1 MSDGPFVCYKE
12 LVAPTNVE
20 RAVFFRRFNSLVG
33 TSVEYLC
40 VLSTTVI
47 SVYEVNTQQQQRGTN
62 TSVDRGSGLSLK
74 YHQKIFGKVNDAAAY
89 RNNRLTDDDLLVL
102 SIDIGKIVILDY
114 DLKNNCF
121 NIVLMCNVEENAI
134 GIGSDFHFDT
144 HGMRRPLGVGI
155 DGRLEVCQ
163 ENSLLCSVVYG
174 KYLLFIPLDGL
185 RTSHSDAVTDRLT
198 SYYDYDEVINASGT
212 GLRNNSQFIN
222 RHFTVDIAQSFKLF
236 GPIIDI
242 CFVHG
247 YSQPAMAIL
256 QQSGLLPVGHTARV
270 NNSSTVTVLA
280 IDTLLKSSTIL
291 WQKAALPSDSIS
303 LLKLSSRVF
312 RGAIAVITL
321 NALLVINDHEEH
333 GIATNGFA
341 GITVHKRIQLQSW
354 LDIDGGVGLELD
366 ASKWIEDSYIAP
378 RRVTDRRV
386 VDGYNSNNEDYYR
399 CTNSLLGIL
408 KDGSLLRIGLSF
420 GVANDMLSSI
430 IFKPEIL
437 MNTVR
442 LVTCLSLSTYGHLI
456 FIGSRQ
462 VECLLIGVTR
472 RGEEESIDSILESSV
487 KRLHTSSSFLSPT
500 SKKKRSL
507 QMLHDS
513 TYGFCELMGLGGDND
528 DDDDDDDNDAQEL
541 ELHDED
547 IALYSDVHISL
558 QTMSNNLVN
567 MSSYQLEVLDTIPC
581 IGPILHGIYTAA
593 DPIFIQLD
601 HLNWQQPVVI
611 NDASSPMFQSA
622 SHIPDKE
629 AKDGLIIASGLD
641 DGGSLLRVYQGLR
654 LDKLTVKNLVGSTYI
669 FSIPTLRNSSRSYG
683 VLLIAYEGRTRVLH
697 CQKQD
702 EDEEKGTKRTRNDRG
717 ELQMKEMS
725 LSDSGFNLYATTIN
739 AGILF
744 EAAPSSSS
752 SPLSVKDEV
761 VSTSKTIVAQI
772 THNGVRVIR
781 LGKSFGQ
788 MGEVIQ
794 EVSLS
799 ESIDKGGLAG
809 QLGERIIAGDVCQG
823 YITLI
828 TSMHSLYVLSY
839 DDNDAGKVII
849 VVKRLDS
856 SLLDDND
863 RSVSNAS
870 ALSDIIIKTSTVVS
884 ASLYRGILHFQSP
897 SVVAIDHTQKMMD
910 EMKDS
915 DQGKLDDDDDDDD
928 IFIYGKPLSAFAN
941 DDVMDTAATAAT
953 VEVEVVMTKAGE
965 SSPMTKQQ
973 QQHQQ
978 QLSGQQQQQQLYR
991 GQDSYPME
999 EGDHIVVSQRQE
1011 KTYLIITDSSN
1022 ELSIICL
1029 HDNYDDIT
1037 CVFQSKEFANLKPF
1051 VANHIKN
1058 DDNGNHNGDGNNDHN
1073 NDQRQSRSNTVDSEG
1088 IDEDN
1093 DPLKVQGLIVETRC
1107 ANLYEL
1113 PKIKVDDD
1121 DNNDDDDDDD
1131 EKDDE
1136 EEKVDSIIHGIFT
1149 ISFLLHTGDL
1159 VIYSAYNTN
1168 GGPVLGFHRSE
1179 VYPNT
1184 NKKSGDT
1191 KQLFRSYSNE
1201 IASTNSTTDPSSPA
1215 ASNVNSKKDYRG
1227 FLSSSEYLN
1236 NNNGPMLSLIDE
1248 INGRSAV
1255 LVAGNEPLIITTV
1268 HGLPSI
1274 YSIGLPE
1281 IPCINYGLNIVV
1293 SFCIKDIK
1301 AIASLWIEFEDI
1313 QSIKNPTPTTTTTT
1327 ATGAAVA
1334 VAVARSNREC
1344 LLGIYQQIPSLEL
1357 YPHSNVSI
1365 KRTVVGKTV
1374 HKLAEIL
1381 NRTGDRT
1388 QQALL
1393 EKKTVVL
1400 LCSEECQAPFLP
1412 SVLTEAE
1419 FEEDGELYER
1429 YFTALESFSPPDESL
1444 GRPPYVMERMH
1455 SLTLLQLGNIVD
1467 TYWFPRNESIVDM
1480 EVLYF
1485 NLHKS
1490 TSIPGMYAPL
1500 KTLEQRVYVAACTT
1514 VIDKRGEDTQGK
1526 GRLLLFG
1533 IDYALFEADEEED
1546 EDVTASA
1553 ATAAARDTSGTVA
1566 TATNASVKGSSG
1578 NESSSIETKGGDK
1591 GDKRS
1596 SISMAQ
1602 AKFLGSIKPKLKL
1615 LWSGTGPASII
1626 RQLGEYVLTTVG
1638 SIVYVYKFN
1647 PDTTEL
1653 EQVAFYYA
1661 QIYITSVS
1669 VVKNYIILADMF
1681 HSIQLLYWRAEDY
1694 SLNFVSK
1701 DYDRSVV
1708 PASSFI
1714 IDGNKLAIVAADDE
1728 SNIQLFQENPRYS
1741 GNN

>member
-1 MSDGPFVCYKE
+1 M
-12 LVAPTNVE
+12 
-20 RAVFFRRFNSLVG
+20 FFRRFNSLVG

-47 SVYEVNTQQQQRGTN
+47 SVYEVNTQQQRAAN
-62 TSVDRGSGLSLK
+62 TSVERGSGLSLK
-74 YHQKIFGKVNDAAAY
+74 YHQKIFGKVNDVAAY
-89 RNNRLTDDDLLVL
+89 RNNRRTDDDLLVL

-134 GIGSDFHFDT
+134 GIGSEFHFDT

-185 RTSHSDAVTDRLT
+185 RTSHSHEVTD
-198 SYYDYDEVINASGT
+198 DYDEVINASGT
-212 GLRNNSQFIN
+212 GLRNNSQYIN

-270 NNSSTVTVLA
+270 RNTSTVTVLA

-291 WQKAALPSDSIS
+291 WQKEALPSDSIS

-312 RGAIAVITL
+312 KGAIAVITL
-321 NALLVINDHEEH
+321 NALLVINHREEH

-366 ASKWIEDSYIAP
+366 ASKWIEDSYMAP
-378 RRVTDRRV
+378 RSVTNRRV
-386 VDGYNSNNEDYYR
+386 VDGYSSNNDEDYYK

-442 LVTCLSLSTYGHLI
+442 LVTCLSLSTYGQLI

-472 RGEEESIDSILESSV
+472 KGEEESIDSILESSV
-487 KRLHTSSSFLSPT
+487 KRLHSSSSFLSPT
-500 SKKKRSL
+500 SKKKKRRSL

-513 TYGFCELMGLGGDND
+513 TYGFCELMGLRDDNNDNYND
-528 DDDDDDDNDAQEL
+528 DNNEDDNDDDNDAQEL

-547 IALYSDVHISL
+547 MALYSDVHISL

-567 MSSYQLEVLDTIPC
+567 MSSYQLEVVDTIPC
-581 IGPILHGIYTAA
+581 IGPILHGIYTSA

-611 NDASSPMFQSA
+611 NDASSPVFQSA
-622 SHIPDKE
+622 SYIPDKE

-654 LDKLTVKNLVGSTYI
+654 LDKLTLKNLVGSTYI

-697 CQKQD
+697 CQKQE
-702 EDEEKGTKRTRNDRG
+702 EDEEKGNKSTRNGRG

-744 EAAPSSSS
+744 EASSL
-752 SPLSVKDEV
+752 PFVKGEV
-761 VSTSKTIVAQI
+761 VCTSKTIVAQI

-781 LGKSFGQ
+781 LGKGFGQ
-788 MGEVIQ
+788 MSEVIQ

-809 QLGERIIAGDVCQG
+809 RLGERIIAGDVCQG

-839 DDNDAGKVII
+839 DDNDAGRVII

-856 SLLDDND
+856 SLLDDSD
-863 RSVSNAS
+863 RGVNNAS
-870 ALSDIIIKTSTVVS
+870 TLSDIITMTSTVVS

-897 SVVAIDHTQKMMD
+897 SVATIYSHTQKMMD

-915 DQGKLDDDDDDDD
+915 DPGKLNDDNDDDD

-941 DDVMDTAATAAT
+941 DDLMDTTTTAAT
-953 VEVEVVMTKAGE
+953 VEEVEVEAVTTQEGE
-965 SSPMTKQQ
+965 FSPMTKQQ
-973 QQHQQ
+973 QQ
-978 QLSGQQQQQQLYR
+978 QQQQLYGR
-991 GQDSYPME
+991 QDSYRME
-999 EGDHIVVSQRQE
+999 VSDHEEDGDPIVALSQTQQE
-1011 KTYLIITDSSN
+1011 KTYLIVTDSSN

-1029 HDNYDDIT
+1029 HENYDDIT

-1051 VANHIKN
+1051 VANHMKNNNNSGNDNN
-1058 DDNGNHNGDGNNDHN
+1058 DDGNDDHN
-1073 NDQRQSRSNTVDSEG
+1073 NGLRQSRSNNVDSEG

-1093 DPLKVQGLIVETRC
+1093 DSMKVQGLIVETRC

-1113 PKIKVDDD
+1113 PKVKD
-1121 DNNDDDDDDD
+1121 NDDD
-1131 EKDDE
+1131 EEE
-1136 EEKVDSIIHGIFT
+1136 EEKVDSFIHGIFT

-1159 VIYSAYNTN
+1159 VVYSAYNIN
-1168 GGPVLGFHRSE
+1168 GGPVLGFHRGE

-1184 NKKSGDT
+1184 NKKSGDS
-1191 KQLFRSYSNE
+1191 KQLFRSHSNDL
-1201 IASTNSTTDPSSPA
+1201 ASTNSTTDPSSPA
-1215 ASNVNSKKDYRG
+1215 ASNANKKDYRG
-1227 FLSSSEYLN
+1227 FLSSSEYLNNNN

-1255 LVAGNEPLIITTV
+1255 LVTGNEPLIITTV

-1313 QSIKNPTPTTTTTT
+1313 QSIKNPIPTT
-1327 ATGAAVA
+1327 AGAAA
-1334 VAVARSNREC
+1334 IARSNREC

-1400 LCSEECQAPFLP
+1400 LCSEECQTPFLP

-1429 YFTALESFSPPDESL
+1429 YFTALESFSLPDQSL

-1467 TYWFPRNESIVDM
+1467 TYWLPRNESIVDM

-1485 NLHKS
+1485 NLQKS

-1546 EDVTASA
+1546 EDVA
-1553 ATAAARDTSGTVA
+1553 ATRDTSGTAVA
-1566 TATNASVKGSSG
+1566 TVTNASVKGSSG

-1602 AKFLGSIKPKLKL
+1602 AKFLGSIKPKLRL

-1626 RQLGEYVLTTVG
+1626 KQLGEYVLTTVG

-1669 VVKNYIILADMF
+1669 IVKNYIILADMF

-1708 PASSFI
+1708 PASGFV

-1728 SNIQLFQENPRYS
+1728 SNIQLFQENPRYIVQLHYFS
-1741 GNN
+1741 GIVLMISASLHGD

>member
-1 MSDGPFVCYKE
+1 M
-12 LVAPTNVE
+12 APTNVE
-20 RAVFFRRFNSLVG
+20 RAVFFHRFNSLVG
-33 TSVEYLC
+33 RSVEYLC
-40 VLSTTVI
+40 VLSTSVI
-47 SVYEVNTQQQQRGTN
+47 SVYEVNKQQQQQRAAN
-62 TSVDRGSGLSLK
+62 ASVDRGAGLSLK
-74 YHQKIFGKVNDAAAY
+74 YHQKIFGKVNDVAAY
-89 RNNRLTDDDLLVL
+89 KNRRTDDDLLVL
-102 SIDIGKIVILDY
+102 SVDIGKIVILDY

-134 GIGSDFHFDT
+134 GVGSEFHFDT

-155 DGRLEVCQ
+155 DGDSRLEVCQ

-185 RTSHSDAVTDRLT
+185 HTSHSHAVTNRLPT
-198 SYYDYDEVINASGT
+198 PYDYDEVINASGT
-212 GLRNNSQFIN
+212 GLRNNSQYIK

-256 QQSGLLPVGHTARV
+256 QQSGLLPVGHTAKVR
-270 NNSSTVTVLA
+270 NSSTVTVLA

-291 WQKAALPSDSIS
+291 WQKTALPSDSIS

-321 NALLVINDHEEH
+321 NAVLVINHSEEH

-366 ASKWIEDSYIAP
+366 ASKWIEDSYMAP
-378 RRVTDRRV
+378 RSSV
-386 VDGYNSNNEDYYR
+386 VDGRAVDGYSSNDEDYR

-442 LVTCLSLSTYGHLI
+442 LVTCLSLSTYGHLM

-472 RGEEESIDSILESSV
+472 RGEEESLDSILESSV

-507 QMLHDS
+507 QMIHDS
-513 TYGFCELMGLGGDND
+513 TYGFCELMGFGD
-528 DDDDDDDNDAQEL
+528 DDDDDDDDDAQDL

-547 IALYSDVHISL
+547 MALYSDVHISQ
-558 QTMSNNLVN
+558 QTMSTNLVN
-567 MSSYQLEVLDTIPC
+567 MSSYQLEVVDTIPC
-581 IGPILHGIYTAA
+581 IGPILHGIYTSA

-611 NDASSPMFQSA
+611 NASAGSSPVFQSA
-622 SHIPDKE
+622 SYIPDKE

-654 LDKLTVKNLVGSTYI
+654 LDKLTVKSLVGSTYI

-697 CQKQD
+697 CQKQEDDD
-702 EDEEKGTKRTRNDRG
+702 EANGIKSRKKNSRG
-717 ELQMKEMS
+717 ELQMKEMP
-725 LSDSGFNLYATTIN
+725 LLDSGFNLYATTIN
-739 AGILF
+739 AGILL
-744 EAAPSSSS
+744 EASSSS
-752 SPLSVKDEV
+752 LSSSVKDEV
-761 VSTSKTIVAQI
+761 VGTNQTIVVQI
-772 THNGVRVIR
+772 THSGVRVIR

-788 MGEVIQ
+788 VGEVLQ
-794 EVSLS
+794 EVLLS
-799 ESIDKGGLAG
+799 HGLDAGGLAG

-839 DDNDAGKVII
+839 DNDTGRVII

-856 SLLDDND
+856 SFIGDINGG
-863 RSVSNAS
+863 VCNAS
-870 ALSDIIIKTSTVVS
+870 TLSGIIAMSSTVVS
-884 ASLYRGILHFQSP
+884 ASLYRGVLHFQSP
-897 SVVAIDHTQKMMD
+897 SVVATQLATTDHTQKMH
-910 EMKDS
+910 EMKDNS
-915 DQGKLDDDDDDDD
+915 DQWKLSNDNDDDD
-928 IFIYGKPLSAFAN
+928 IFMYGKPLSAFPNDEAMDTTTNAN
-941 DDVMDTAATAAT
+941 DAGAGVVEVAATH
-953 VEVEVVMTKAGE
+953 GIE

-973 QQHQQ
+973 QQ
-978 QLSGQQQQQQLYR
+978 QQQQQQQGRY
-991 GQDSYPME
+991 DSHHME
-999 EGDHIVVSQRQE
+999 VSDREEDDAIVVAQE
-1011 KTYLIITDSSN
+1011 QTYLIVTDSSN
-1022 ELSIICL
+1022 ELSIIRIHDKL
-1029 HDNYDDIT
+1029 HDDDDDDVVVT

-1051 VANHIKN
+1051 VANHINNN
-1058 DDNGNHNGDGNNDHN
+1058 DDDNDDGNNHNG
-1073 NDQRQSRSNTVDSEG
+1073 NDQQQWNHGRSNNNADDD
-1088 IDEDN
+1088 DEDIDGDN
-1093 DPLKVQGLIVETRC
+1093 DSLKVQGLIVETRC
-1107 ANLYEL
+1107 AYLYEL
-1113 PKIKVDDD
+1113 SK
-1121 DNNDDDDDDD
+1121 
-1131 EKDDE
+1131 EKE
-1136 EEKVDSIIHGIFT
+1136 EEEEEGDSFINGIFT

-1168 GGPVLGFHRSE
+1168 GGAVLGFHRCD

-1184 NKKSGDT
+1184 NKKSGDS
-1191 KQLFRSYSNE
+1191 KLFRSFSNE
-1201 IASTNSTTDPSSPA
+1201 MPSTNSTTDASSPSA
-1215 ASNVNSKKDYRG
+1215 ASNAIARKDYTG
-1227 FLSSSEYLN
+1227 SFLNSNEYLN
-1236 NNNGPMLSLIDE
+1236 NNNGPMLSFIDE

-1255 LVAGNEPLIITTV
+1255 LVTGNEPMIITTV

-1281 IPCINYGLNIVV
+1281 IPCINYGMNIVV
-1293 SFCIKDIK
+1293 SFCIEDIK

-1313 QSIKNPTPTTTTTT
+1313 QSIKNPTTTTTI
-1327 ATGAAVA
+1327 TGATIS
-1334 VAVARSNREC
+1334 RSNREC

-1393 EKKTVVL
+1393 EKKTIVL
-1400 LCSEECQAPFLP
+1400 SCSEECQAPFLP

-1429 YFTALESFSPPDESL
+1429 YFTALESFSPPDQSL
-1444 GRPPYVMERMH
+1444 GRSPYVMERMH
-1455 SLTLLQLGNIVD
+1455 SLTMLQLGNIVD

-1500 KTLEQRVYVAACTT
+1500 KTQEQRVYVAACTT

-1546 EDVTASA
+1546 DD
-1553 ATAAARDTSGTVA
+1553 ATRDTSDTIAAGGS
-1566 TATNASVKGSSG
+1566 NAVKGSSS

-1602 AKFLGSIKPKLKL
+1602 AKFLGSIKPKLRL

-1669 VVKNYIILADMF
+1669 IVKNYIILADMY

-1708 PASSFI
+1708 PASGFI

-1728 SNIQLFQENPRYS
+1728 SNIQFFQENPRYS
-1741 GNN
+1741 YPPIAVV